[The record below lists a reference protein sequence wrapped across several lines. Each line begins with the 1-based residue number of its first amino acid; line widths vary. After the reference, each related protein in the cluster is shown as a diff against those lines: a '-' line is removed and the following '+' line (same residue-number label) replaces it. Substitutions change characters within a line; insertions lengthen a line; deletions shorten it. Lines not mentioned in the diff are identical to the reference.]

1 MDIFRYQTKHNP
13 IYSRFI
19 ELLGKD
25 PAKIQYLHQIPFLPI
40 ELFKSHQVICNNPK
54 IEKVFES
61 SSTTGLGLSRH
72 YIPSLNWYEQSILS
86 TFEYF
91 YGPTSDYIFLALL
104 PGYLERDT
112 SSLVYMCHCLMQNS
126 IDENHG
132 FYLNNLDE
140 LKEKLFALKESNKKI
155 LLIGVTWALLDFAAT
170 IDIPLPKNTVVM
182 ETGGMKGRKKELI
195 RSELHAELTELLGVD
210 AIYSEYG
217 MTELQGMAYSKGN
230 GIFKCAPWMKVI
242 ITDLSDP
249 EREMPIG
256 QAGRINVIDLANV
269 ETCSFIATSD
279 IGLINPDGSFGV
291 LGRIDNS
298 DIRGC
303 SLLAV

>member
-1 MDIFRYQTKHNP
+1 MDIFRYQLKHNL
-13 IYSRFI
+13 IYSRFV

-25 PAKIQYLHQIPFLPI
+25 PAKIQHLNQIPFLPI
-40 ELFKSHQVICNNPK
+40 ELFKSQQVLCENLT
-54 IEKVFES
+54 IEKIFES
-61 SSTTGLGLSRH
+61 SSTSGFGLSRH
-72 YIPSLNWYEQSILS
+72 YIPSLSWYDKSIIN
-86 TFEYF
+86 TFEFF
-91 YGPTSDYIFLALL
+91 YGPTTDYVFLALL
-104 PGYLERDT
+104 PGYLERKT
-112 SSLVYMCHCLMQNS
+112 SSLVYMCQCLMNNS
-126 IDENHG
+126 KNENNG
-132 FYLNNLDE
+132 FYLNNLAE
-140 LKEKLFALKESNKKI
+140 LKSKLLQLKDGNKKV
-155 LLIGVTWALLDFAAT
+155 LLIGVTWALIDFAEFL
-170 IDIPLPKNTVVM
+170 DEPLPKNIIVM

-195 RSELHAELTELLGVD
+195 REELHEYLCQSLGTSIVH
-210 AIYSEYG
+210 SEYG

-230 GIFKCAPWMKVI
+230 GIFKCAPWMKVVV
-242 ITDLSDP
+242 TDLSDL
-249 EREMPIG
+249 ERIMPIG

>member
-1 MDIFRYQTKHNP
+1 MDIFRYQSKHNP

-25 PAKIQYLHQIPFLPI
+25 PAKIQYLHEIPFLPI
-40 ELFKSHQVICNNPK
+40 ELFKSKQVLCDNQK
-54 IEKVFES
+54 IEKIFES
-61 SSTTGLGLSRH
+61 SSTSGLGLSQH
-72 YIPSLNWYEQSILS
+72 YIPSLKWYEQSILN
-86 TFEYF
+86 TFNFF

-104 PGYLERDT
+104 PGYLERST
-112 SSLVYMCHCLMQNS
+112 SSLVYMCNCLMSNS
-126 IDENHG
+126 LDENHG

-140 LKEKLFALKESNKKI
+140 LETKLHALAQSNKKI
-155 LLIGVTWALLDFAAT
+155 LLIGVTWALLDFAASLVK
-170 IDIPLPKNTVVM
+170 PLPNNCLVM

-195 RSELHAELTELLGVD
+195 RNELHAELTQLFDINAVH
-210 AIYSEYG
+210 SEYG
-217 MTELQGMAYSKGN
+217 MTELQGMAYSKGKGN
-230 GIFKCAPWMKVI
+230 FNCAPWMKVV

-249 EREMPIG
+249 ESTMPVG
-256 QAGRINVIDLANV
+256 SAGRINIIDLTNK

-279 IGLINPDGSFGV
+279 IGVLNPDGSFSV